1 MVKEIALKELI
12 LAALTFVLALAW
24 RDLFKDL
31 LNAVIP
37 QEKIKSKLLSE
48 LVYAIAASAIVIALF
63 YFIA

>member
-1 MVKEIALKELI
+1 MAEEIILKELI

-48 LVYAIAASAIVIALF
+48 LVYAICASIIVIVLF
-63 YFIA
+63 YFVA

>member
-1 MVKEIALKELI
+1 MAEIALKELV

-24 RDLFKDL
+24 RDFFKDL

-37 QEKIKSKLLSE
+37 KEKIKNRLLSE
-48 LVYAIAASAIVIALF
+48 LVYAICASIIVILIF